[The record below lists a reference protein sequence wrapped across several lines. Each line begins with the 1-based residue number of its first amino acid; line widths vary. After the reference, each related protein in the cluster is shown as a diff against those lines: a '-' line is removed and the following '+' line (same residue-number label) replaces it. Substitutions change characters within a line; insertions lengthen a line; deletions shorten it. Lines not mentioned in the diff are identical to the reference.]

1 MLAVVYF
8 VILMVVGYAGISWF
22 AQLSGGASHTAFEAF
37 FSAVRPIPL
46 LVVTIANMFFALG
59 MYYGFTITR
68 FAIPAAI
75 SIGALTSFAF
85 SVLFLGA
92 QVSVVKIAGILVV
105 LAGVILLTL

>member
-1 MLAVVYF
+1 MPAVLYF

-22 AQLSGGASHTAFEAF
+22 AQLSGGSSHSALDAF

-59 MYYGFTITR
+59 MYYGFTVTR

-75 SIGALTSFAF
+75 SIGAVTSFVF
-85 SVLFLGA
+85 SVVFLGA
-92 QVSVVKIAGILVV
+92 QVTLTKILGIAVV
-105 LAGVILLTL
+105 LGGVILLTL